1 MACTCSCCCGACCT
15 ISGNTVSCSLE
26 GKDGCQGTGKSWRG
40 GGTTCTTGVCP
51 PTSACCVNGPSGP
64 GDLRTCVTVF
74 SQQECA
80 SLGGLWLGS
89 GSSCAGNNPCVY
101 ACCSGGT
108 CYERGIGQFGN
119 CSGSDEFMG
128 YGTSCS
134 TANICATGACCES
147 ATVCTQR
154 TPTACAALGG
164 SFRGVGTS
172 CASTQCNCPSTPA
185 LPISVYRTGG
195 LPVPSGQST
204 GCATVLVGSITTTG
218 GSVTV
223 SSGVQSGNYSS
234 VETQAVDACG
244 RCVYSANRA
253 VSGGGAASITVT
265 YALCA
270 VGFPFAGGSPW
281 CDNYMCN
288 PLP

>member
-1 MACTCSCCCGACCT
+1 MACACSCCCGACCT
-15 ISGNTVSCSLE
+15 ISGNSVSCSLDD
-26 GKDGCQGTGKSWRG
+26 KDGCQGTGKSWLG
-40 GGTTCTTGVCP
+40 GGTTCTTGICP
-51 PTSACCVNGPSGP
+51 QTSACCVNPSSGST
-64 GDLRTCVTVF
+64 DLSTCVTVF
-74 SQQECA
+74 SWQECA

-108 CYERGIGQFGN
+108 CYERGVGQFGN

-128 YGTSCS
+128 YGTACS

-164 SFRGVGTS
+164 SFRGVGTG
-172 CASTQCNCPSTPA
+172 CASAQCDCPSTPK
-185 LPISVYRTGG
+185 LPITVYRTGG
-195 LPVPSGQST
+195 LPVPGNCT
-204 GCATVLVGSITTTG
+204 PVAVGTITTTS

-223 SSGVQSGNYSS
+223 TGGFSSTYSS
-234 VETQAVDACG
+234 IETQAVDACG
-244 RCVYSANRA
+244 RCVYSANNA
-253 VSGGGAASITVT
+253 VSGGGTASITVT
-265 YALCA
+265 YAVCA
-270 VGFPFAGGSPW
+270 VGYPFQNTTPW
-281 CDNYMCN
+281 CNNPMCN